1 MGWEAGLEVA
11 VVVDGLG
18 LTELEGEDPPDP
30 PAPVMVKVG
39 DMLSAL
45 PITMFNVT

>member
-1 MGWEAGLEVA
+1 MGLEAGLEVA

-18 LTELEGEDPPDP
+18 LTGLEGEDPP
-30 PAPVMVKVG
+30 APMMVKVG

-45 PITMFNVT
+45 PIT